1 MRLPSEALWFR
12 RMVDLRRSKPGH
24 ECGTGVRT
32 FAAESQGQK
41 LPRKTRRKRGR
52 MRRQLCLICHVLRSL
67 WHQTYTITFY

>member
-41 LPRKTRRKRGR
+41 LSSYRRRGAIG
-52 MRRQLCLICHVLRSL
+52 RQLSPICHVLLGISSRG
-67 WHQTYTITFY
+67 TGAV